1 METTKLHS
9 ENQKDKDTLIEEL
22 INIQI
27 RIERFS
33 EIFKKRLKIKRYFF
47 IMVSLF
53 LITMALISVLDF
65 VENSYLNILKGNEH
79 YLLIIGIPWLLIS
92 IWALYRLQRKNHS
105 STKYPTSIEE
115 LKDAI
120 AQEQEHENIMLSEG
134 DSERRGNFFYILII
148 AAIVIYLLN
157 GILKSNSLQSILN
170 SEILLN
176 LLFFLVFMIIFLVGN
191 LIGSPMGSKKFY
203 LEQQKF
209 KNTLLNIYLA
219 KLDASKINP
228 RKSK

>member
-1 METTKLHS
+1 
-9 ENQKDKDTLIEEL
+9 
-22 INIQI
+22 
-27 RIERFS
+27 
-33 EIFKKRLKIKRYFF
+33 
-47 IMVSLF
+47 MVSLF

-92 IWALYRLQRKNHS
+92 IWTLYRLQRKNHS